1 MAFQVLQR
9 YGYED
14 ESHHGQVQR
23 ETGTPSR
30 PLVQFRTGG
39 ALKIPRICFPGASR
53 DAITRPYAGRGKNA
67 PTNAIAVRDDTGPA
81 VRCDA
86 ISWPYLRAKG
96 HNPVIP
102 VSAQDSIDSQVRDE
116 EVDAITRPGQPKAAV
131 PRPYYGDPGWE
142 PICLTSKEKDHS
154 TPHPQYPGS
163 SNYNRSDRVRVE

>member
-30 PLVQFRTGG
+30 PLVQFRMGG
-39 ALKIPRICFPGASR
+39 ALKIPRICFPGASC
-53 DAITRPYAGRGKNA
+53 DASTRQYAGRGKNA
-67 PTNAIAVRDDTGPA
+67 PTIAIAVRDDTAPA

-86 ISWPYLRAKG
+86 ISRPYLRAKG
-96 HNPVIP
+96 HNPVNP

-116 EVDAITRPGQPKAAV
+116 EVDAITRAAEG
-131 PRPYYGDPGWE
+131 RS
-142 PICLTSKEKDHS
+142 TSPVLRRSGLGTNMSDFQRKG
-154 TPHPQYPGS
+154 PQYVTSSTVGS
-163 SNYNRSDRVRVE
+163 SRQGFCPY